1 MINYSIK
8 ILFYINAIFRVS
20 FTKHPKVER
29 QARLLREFG
38 FKCECEACT
47 NNYSTPPAMKDIK
60 LAKIAVKI
68 EEEIIS
74 RSSLKV
80 YKECCKLIN
89 ENHEKFPSLELI
101 LLQKSFAHFLLIQAK

>member
-1 MINYSIK
+1 MLKYCT
-8 ILFYINAIFRVS
+8 FFRVS

-29 QARLLREFG
+29 QSRLLREFG
-38 FKCECEACT
+38 FKCDCEACEQ
-47 NNYSTPPAMKDIK
+47 NYSTPPPMKEIK

-68 EEEIIS
+68 EEEIFS
-74 RSSLKV
+74 ERSSLKV

-101 LLQKSFAHFLLIQAK
+101 LLQKSFAHFLLLQAK